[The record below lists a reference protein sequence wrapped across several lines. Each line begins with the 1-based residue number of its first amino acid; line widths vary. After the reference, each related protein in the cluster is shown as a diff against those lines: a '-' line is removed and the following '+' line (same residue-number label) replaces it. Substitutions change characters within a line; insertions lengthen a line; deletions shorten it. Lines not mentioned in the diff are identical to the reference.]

1 MPASLPTVVVPV
13 FNSVAGLDACLAS
26 LERTLPAGSA
36 VLIADDASSD
46 PHVGPLARGWC
57 YRSKLAARY
66 LRRDTQLGLAANLS
80 AAIAETGDSDVVL
93 LKPEAVTT
101 PGWLHQ
107 LARAAVESARSA
119 TLATWSNQSELC
131 SFPRFGESNLPPEFP
146 EPIAD
151 AAVGLAG
158 VDGPELPAVSGP
170 CLFLR
175 RVALRQLGG
184 LDSASFSGSHAL
196 DDFCRRAAA
205 MGWSNLLCPAVFVVA
220 LPPAAPSL
228 DASDDLPRL
237 LARWP
242 DYQELVARFI
252 LSDPLRDL
260 RERLQTRI
268 DDLARSGPQ
277 RDLFN

>member
-46 PHVGPLARGWC
+46 PHVEPLARGWC

-80 AAIAETGDSDVVL
+80 AAIAETGDADVVW

-107 LARAAVESARSA
+107 LARAAVESTRSA

-131 SFPRFGESNLPPEFP
+131 SFPRFGESSLPSEFP
-146 EPIAD
+146 ETIAD
-151 AAVGLAG
+151 AAVALAG
-158 VDGPELPAVSGP
+158 VAGPELPAVSGP

-184 LDSASFSGSHAL
+184 LDTTSFSGSHAL

-268 DDLARSGPQ
+268 DELARSGPQ